1 MKITDTLITT
11 LLKHGVFGE
20 LKNFKTEI
28 VIPAEKEGDAPKT
41 IVITADALQI
51 RMDNGEGR

>member
-20 LKNFKTEI
+20 LKNFKTQVEVPSSEPDGKSI
-28 VIPAEKEGDAPKT
+28 T
-41 IVITADALQI
+41 ITVTADALQI
-51 RMDNGEGR
+51 RMDKD

>member
-1 MKITDTLITT
+1 MKITESLILT

-20 LKNFKTEI
+20 MKNFKTEL
-28 VIPAEKEGDAPKT
+28 VIPGKTENDESRT

-51 RMDNGEGR
+51 HMNKEGK